1 MNIKNL
7 KKSMYLLLAA
17 LVVGGTMIACGDA
30 SADTSVQTQASAN
43 TEAVTESAEEE
54 IDNGRSGVKDSL
66 PSDLDFGGQTIRFM
80 VRAGDLDTSSEFIAE
95 ATNGEIVNDATFAR
109 NQAVEERLNVHIE
122 FIQQN
127 VNRHGAY
134 SDTIRKSV
142 TSGSDD
148 FEVFADGLYNTIPL
162 TMEGMLL
169 DLQTLDYLDFNQP
182 WWNQTFIEMTQ
193 FNDRNYLAM
202 GELSQTM
209 ISGTFSMFFNKTMFK
224 EYYPD
229 DPTLYETVNAGQWTL
244 EKLISYCT
252 PLYKD
257 LNGNGQADEND
268 QYGHFFTNTLTL
280 AADSFTGGANIS
292 LMVKEADGVF
302 VFGGINDRAA
312 KFYTL
317 MDTLLFENNN
327 TCRTPDNNE
336 DVFNTMKNGQTMF
349 TTWMLT
355 GVNYLRNMDDDYG
368 IIPMPKLDEAQDGYT
383 SYCHDASSAFG
394 IPATENDP
402 NTAAALL
409 EAMSAETY
417 RIVTPAYFET
427 ALKGKYSRDSETS
440 QMLDLIVEGVY
451 LDVGYIFGSS
461 LGSPINRMRTI
472 FSSSTQCEKAISTM
486 TKGEKSYLNN
496 MAKIIDK
503 YDALE

>member
-1 MNIKNL
+1 MNKRTL
-7 KKSMYLLLAA
+7 SMMLAVLA
-17 LVVGGTMIACGDA
+17 VAGAVSACGDA
-30 SADTSVQTQASAN
+30 GAGETKGTNAIGTTV
-43 TEAVTESAEEE
+43 AVTDAEEIVE
-54 IDNGRSGVKDSL
+54 DNGRSGVKDDL
-66 PSDLDFGGQTIRFM
+66 PADLDLGGQTVRFM

-95 ATNGEIVNDATFAR
+95 ATNGDVVNDATFAR
-109 NQAVEERLNVHIE
+109 NQAVEERLNVKID

-127 VNRHGAY
+127 VNRHGGY
-134 SDTIRKSV
+134 TDTIRKSV
-142 TSGSDD
+142 TAGSDD
-148 FEVFADGLYNTIPL
+148 FEVFADGLYNTVPL

-169 DLQTLDYLDFNQP
+169 DMQTLEYLDFSKP
-182 WWNQTFIEMTQ
+182 WWNQTFMEMTR
-193 FNDRNYLAM
+193 FNDRNYLVM

-209 ISGTFSMFFNKTMFK
+209 ISGTFAMFFNKTMFK

-229 DPTLYETVNAGQWTL
+229 DPTLYETVNAGQWTI

-252 PLYKD
+252 PLYRD
-257 LNGNGQADEND
+257 LNGNGQADEFD
-268 QYGHFFTNTLTL
+268 QYGHFFTNTKTL

-292 LMVKEADGVF
+292 LMVKESDGVY
-302 VFGGINDRAA
+302 VFGGLNDRAA
-312 KFYTL
+312 KFYSL

-355 GVNYLRNMDDDYG
+355 GVNYLRDMDDDYG

-409 EAMSAETY
+409 EAMAAETY
-417 RIVTPAYFET
+417 RVVTPAYFET

-451 LDVGYIFGSS
+451 LDVGYIFGNS
-461 LGSPINRMRTI
+461 LGHPIDRMRTI
-472 FSSSTQCEKAISTM
+472 LASSTNCDKAISTM
-486 TKGEKSYLNN
+486 TKGESMYLKN
-496 MAKIIDK
+496 MAKIIEK